1 MSNEENHYNFFSSS
15 TNFMIDNKEAFL
27 YHKAKTKSDVN
38 GAESE
43 YVWGTTSKIPQGLS
57 VHLRTGPKGLDEVD
71 NYEQ

>member
-1 MSNEENHYNFFSSS
+1 
-15 TNFMIDNKEAFL
+15 MIDNKEAFL